1 MTPLSAFRTLN
12 GGRFFTAKAGRYWIE
27 AGRNGAPRKTQ
38 KRRNSMQ
45 QIREKAMIM
54 DARAMDRA
62 LLRIA
67 HEIIERNR
75 SIESVALIGIHR
87 RGVPLAERIAA
98 NIEMVEGVRVPLG
111 MIDITMYRDD
121 LSELSQHPVIRKTD
135 IPFEVTGRAIVMVD
149 DVIFTGRTVRAAMDA
164 IMDLGRPKCLQ
175 LAALI
180 DRGHREFPIRPD
192 FVGKNVPTSHWE
204 VVSVG
209 ISGIDEEDCVKIYE
223 RKE

>member
-1 MTPLSAFRTLN
+1 
-12 GGRFFTAKAGRYWIE
+12 
-27 AGRNGAPRKTQ
+27 
-38 KRRNSMQ
+38 MQ

-54 DARAMDRA
+54 DAKAMNRA

-87 RGVPLAERIAA
+87 RGVPLAQRIAE
-98 NIEMVEGVRVPLG
+98 NIKMVEGVSVPMG

-135 IPFEVTGRAIVMVD
+135 IPFEVTGRTIVMVD
-149 DVIFTGRTVRAAMDA
+149 DVIFTGRTARAAMDA

-192 FVGKNVPTSHWE
+192 FVGKNVPTSHSE

-209 ISGIDEEDCVKIYE
+209 ISGIDEEECVKIYE

>member
-1 MTPLSAFRTLN
+1 
-12 GGRFFTAKAGRYWIE
+12 
-27 AGRNGAPRKTQ
+27 
-38 KRRNSMQ
+38 MQ

-54 DARAMDRA
+54 DAKAMNRA

-87 RGVPLAERIAA
+87 RGVPLAQRIAE
-98 NIEMVEGVRVPLG
+98 NIKMVEGVSVPMG

-135 IPFEVTGRAIVMVD
+135 IPFEVTGRTIVMVD
-149 DVIFTGRTVRAAMDA
+149 DVIFTGRTARAAMDA

-192 FVGKNVPTSHWE
+192 FVGKNVPTSHSE

-209 ISGIDEEDCVKIYE
+209 DVVKVIVLEVDEKKKRIGLSM
-223 RKE
+223 RQAK